1 MYLSNNIIEL
11 SQLPIRI
18 SVVRLK
24 RVLQIIDEILEPVLG
39 FSSCPDFFHGM
50 HQILSQLFHL
60 PQCELQL
67 ACGHH
72 MPK

>member
-39 FSSCPDFFHGM
+39 FSS
-50 HQILSQLFHL
+50 
-60 PQCELQL
+60 
-67 ACGHH
+67 
-72 MPK
+72 

>member
-24 RVLQIIDEILEPVLG
+24 RVLQIIEEIREPVLG

-50 HQILSQLFHL
+50 HQILS
-60 PQCELQL
+60 
-67 ACGHH
+67 
-72 MPK
+72 